1 MGKVV
6 KPNFFIIRFILLCIL
21 KKRSHSDNTMS
32 DWQVSLFYHTMAKK
46 RSPSRH

>member
-1 MGKVV
+1 ML
-6 KPNFFIIRFILLCIL
+6 ISLL

-32 DWQVSLFYHTMAKK
+32 DWQVSPYYHTMAKK